1 MRLVISSR
9 TVAKVILVAVGVLAA
24 LYFLYLVRRVL
35 AAVFIAVFIAVALGP
50 AVDLVQRLRV
60 PRALAILVVYLGIF
74 LAIFGVGLLVVPPI
88 VDGVNR
94 FVTDVPGYVDDI
106 RNSETLRR
114 YDDQYGITQKL
125 EEQAQTLPARLGDAA
140 GALQA
145 VTVGVFSAVFQLVT
159 VLVMAFFFLLDGKR
173 MTEFLF
179 RQLPRRHGGRARIVA
194 ANVYRA
200 VGGYVTGAFT
210 IALIAGTSTYLV
222 LAILGISFAVP
233 LAVLMG
239 FLVLIPLVGATI
251 GGVAIAIVTGLED
264 FPTSLIVWTAFVIL
278 YQQVENN
285 VLQPFIYRRTVAL
298 HPLLVITAV
307 LIGASLLGVLGAL
320 LAIPV
325 AATVQII
332 VKEAWH
338 LRGRTGSGTEAAD
351 RSVEQPR
358 GEAADAE
365 EPGARVDAEDRP
377 DLR

>member
-1 MRLVISSR
+1 MISSR
-9 TVAKVILVAVGVLAA
+9 TIAKVILVAVGILAA

-50 AVDLVQRLRV
+50 AVDLVHRRGV

-125 EEQAQTLPARLGDAA
+125 EEQAQALPARLGDAA

-179 RQLPRRHGGRARIVA
+179 RQLPRRHERRARIVA
-194 ANVYRA
+194 AKVYRA

-264 FPTSLIVWTAFVIL
+264 FPTSLIVWTVFVIL

-298 HPLLVITAV
+298 HPLLVITGV

-325 AATVQII
+325 AASVQIL

-338 LRGRTGSGTEAAD
+338 LRGEARSGTGAAG

-365 EPGARVDAEDRP
+365 EPGPRVDAEDRA